1 MYDPDLHTWD
11 ADTARLE
18 RDAEIDGEHGL
29 THVPMYVHGV
39 LRLTPACICG
49 VYSPRCEQNDIDRH
63 LRDVE
68 IDSERIEEIIDARFT
83 QRDYEP
89 PCEEWGEE
97 GHRYEEQ
104 ETWDHH
110 IVIGCNCGHQPP
122 PERED
127 L

>member
-18 RDAEIDGEHGL
+18 RDAEIDEW
-29 THVPMYVHGV
+29 
-39 LRLTPACICG
+39 C
-49 VYSPRCEQNDIDRH
+49 D
-63 LRDVE
+63 
-68 IDSERIEEIIDARFT
+68 
-83 QRDYEP
+83 
-89 PCEEWGEE
+89 EWGAT

-104 ETWDHH
+104 ETWDHR

-122 PERED
+122 RDREE